1 MTLCAGTCS
10 FDGISNVIA
19 LSKPLLQL
27 RPRSDTINTLIHE
40 MIHAFLFLTQNIRR
54 RNQDGKDGHGPSFQA
69 QMHHINKLANSEITI
84 YHTFHDEVDAQRKH
98 VWKCDGICQKW
109 RPYFGVCKR
118 SMNRPPQKADNWFA
132 SHQTKCGG
140 TFVKIAGPDRENKK
154 KENKIKSK
162 KSVLPPSSSKNSQN
176 ITDFFPKVKPEYTYD
191 SSDDE
196 KENQPEVS
204 AIFRGTGKSLSNNWK
219 AKKSRLIAEFENNM
233 KISKIEKKVEK
244 SGSCQRKKNS
254 QIDDVIII

>member
-98 VWKCDGICQKW
+98 VWKCD
-109 RPYFGVCKR
+109 
-118 SMNRPPQKADNWFA
+118 
-132 SHQTKCGG
+132 G